1 MTPRNRSARRTG
13 NSNENSQSTST
24 PTQNSQSNVGASDAY
39 MAAIQTVLAK
49 LDEVKDDVKKNTA
62 NITEQVSQI
71 SQVQATA
78 RKNTEEIQKL
88 RQELENQRNNPSLQ
102 MI

>member
-13 NSNENSQSTST
+13 NANENSQNTST
-24 PTQNSQSNVGASDAY
+24 PTQNSQSNAGASDAY

-62 NITEQVSQI
+62 SITEQVSQI

-78 RKNTEEIQKL
+78 RKNT
-88 RQELENQRNNPSLQ
+88 
-102 MI
+102 